1 MGCVAREI
9 QMASSLSGVAW
20 TAAAG
25 YSARSMPVPPLGH
38 ERVRC
43 FRLGDWVVEPQ
54 LGQMSCDERAV
65 RVRPRAMELLACLAA
80 SGGDVVSRQQLIDQV
95 WRTSFVSD
103 NVVSQVVTELRQAL
117 GDDARRPA
125 YIQNVPRR
133 GYRLVARVTYLE
145 GEALGGGP
153 ASQFTLASDLA
164 THALRPG
171 ENLVGRGSG
180 ADIRIDLSEVSRS
193 HARIVV
199 EGSAVT
205 IEDLGSKNGTFVNGK
220 RISGLQPLAEGDE
233 VRFGSPAARFRF
245 GTSGDATRTAEV
257 IL

>member
-1 MGCVAREI
+1 MPLPQLGD
-9 QMASSLSGVAW
+9 ASL
-20 TAAAG
+20 
-25 YSARSMPVPPLGH
+25 RS
-38 ERVRC
+38 
-43 FRLGDWVVEPQ
+43 FRLGHWLVEPK
-54 LGQMSCDERAV
+54 LGQISCGERTV

-80 SGGDVVSRQQLIDQV
+80 AGGDVVSRQQLIDTV

-117 GDDARRPA
+117 GDDARRPT

-145 GEALGGGP
+145 GEPVGGGQT
-153 ASQFTLASDLA
+153 SQFTLASGLA
-164 THALRPG
+164 THALKPG
-171 ENLVGRGSG
+171 GNLVGRGSS

-199 EGSAVT
+199 EGGTVT
-205 IEDLGSKNGTFVNGK
+205 IEDLGSKNGTFVNGR
-220 RISGLQPLAEGDE
+220 RISGLHPLAEGDE
-233 VRFGSPAARFRF
+233 VRLGSPAARFRLEL
-245 GTSGDATRTAEV
+245 TSDAVRTAEV